1 MKKRHLLGIRDLSR
15 NEIERFIETAKGFKD
30 VLKRDIKK
38 VPALRG
44 KTVINLFF
52 EPSTRTKTSFEIAEK
67 RLSMDV
73 LNFSVPASSVVKGE
87 SLYDTIKTI
96 EAYGVDFI
104 VIRHSSSGVP
114 HFVANN
120 INASVINAGDGIN
133 EHPTQALLDAFSI
146 KENKGS
152 LEGLTITIVGDIYHS
167 RVAKSNIYLLSKFNN
182 RIRLIAPPTLI
193 PDIKGFDVEIFSD
206 MDKGLAGADI
216 VMMLRIQL
224 ERQGSAFFPSIQ
236 EYFKFWG
243 LDKRRLS
250 LAKKDAIVMHPGPMN
265 RGVEIS
271 SDVADSPQ
279 SVILEQVTNGLAV
292 RMAVMYLLSGGVDS

>member
-1 MKKRHLLGIRDLSR
+1 MKDHLLGIRDLSKE
-15 NEIERFIETAKGFKD
+15 EIEQCIETAKGFKD

-73 LNFSVPASSVVKGE
+73 LNFSVPTSSVVKGE

-96 EAYGVDFI
+96 EAYGVDYI
-104 VIRHSSSGVP
+104 VVRHSSSGVP
-114 HFVANN
+114 KFFSDN

-146 KENKGS
+146 LEKKGT
-152 LEGLTITIVGDIYHS
+152 LEGLNIAIIGDIYHS

-182 RIRLIAPPTLI
+182 KIKLIGPPTLV
-193 PDIKGFDVEIFSD
+193 PEINNDNIQILND
-206 MDKGLAGADI
+206 MDKGLIDADVI
-216 VMMLRIQL
+216 MMLRIQL
-224 ERQGSAFFPSIQ
+224 ERQGKSFFPTID

-243 LDKRRLS
+243 LDKKRLQ
-250 LAKKDAIVMHPGPMN
+250 LAKEDAIVMHPGPMN

-271 SDVADSPQ
+271 SEVADCPQ
-279 SVILEQVTNGLAV
+279 SIILEQVTNGLAV
-292 RMAVMYLLSGGVDS
+292 RMAVMYLLGRGK

>member
-1 MKKRHLLGIRDLSR
+1 MKKRHLLGISDLSR
-15 NEIERFIETAKGFKD
+15 NDIERFIETAKGFKD

-114 HFVANN
+114 HFVAEN

-146 KENKGS
+146 LEIKKT
-152 LEGLTITIVGDIYHS
+152 LEGLTIAIVGDIYHS

-193 PDIKGFDVEIFSD
+193 PVLKGYEVEIFSD
-206 MDKGLAGADI
+206 MDKGLADADVI
-216 VMMLRIQL
+216 MMLRIQL

-236 EYFKFWG
+236 EYFNFWG
-243 LDKRRLS
+243 LDQKRLC
-250 LAKKDAIVMHPGPMN
+250 LAKKDSIVMHPGPLN

-292 RMAVMYLLSGGVDS
+292 RMAVMYLLSGGA

>member
-1 MKKRHLLGIRDLSR
+1 MKKKHLLSIKDLSK
-15 NEIERFIETAKGFKD
+15 NDIQHFLDTAKGFKE

-73 LNFSVPASSVVKGE
+73 LNFSVPSSSVVKGE

-120 INASVINAGDGIN
+120 IDASVINAGDGIN
-133 EHPTQALLDAFSI
+133 EHPTQALLDALSI
-146 KENKGS
+146 EENKGV
-152 LEGLTITIVGDIYHS
+152 LEGLTIAIVGDIYHS

-182 RIRLIAPPTLI
+182 SIRLIAPPTLV
-193 PDIKGFDVEIFSD
+193 PDIKGYEVEVLSD
-206 MDKGLAGADI
+206 MDRGLVGADVI
-216 VMMLRIQL
+216 MMLRIQL

-236 EYFKFWG
+236 EYFNFWG
-243 LDKRRLS
+243 LDRRRLS
-250 LAKKDAIVMHPGPMN
+250 LAKDDAIVMHPGPMN

-271 SDVADSPQ
+271 SDVADSSQ
-279 SVILEQVTNGLAV
+279 SVILEQVTNGLAI
-292 RMAVMYLLSGGVDS
+292 RMAVMYLLSGGSE

>member
-1 MKKRHLLGIRDLSR
+1 MKNRHLLGIRDLS
-15 NEIERFIETAKGFKD
+15 NSEIWQFIETAKGFKD

-73 LNFSVPASSVVKGE
+73 LNFSISASSVVKGE

-96 EAYGVDFI
+96 EAYGIDFI

-114 HFVANN
+114 HFLSNN

-146 KENKGS
+146 YEKKGA
-152 LEGLTITIVGDIYHS
+152 LDGLTIAIIGDIYHS
-167 RVAKSNIYLLSKFNN
+167 RVAKSNIYLLSKFDN
-182 RIRLIAPPTLI
+182 RIRLIAPPSLI
-193 PDIKGFDVEIFSD
+193 PDIKSDKIEIFSD
-206 MDKGLAGADI
+206 MDKGIIGADVI
-216 VMMLRIQL
+216 MMLRIQL
-224 ERQGSAFFPSIQ
+224 ERQGKGFFPSMQ
-236 EYFKFWG
+236 EYYKYWG
-243 LDKRRLS
+243 LDKKRLS
-250 LAKKDAIVMHPGPMN
+250 LAKDDAIVMHPGPMN

-271 SDVADSPQ
+271 SDVADCSQ
-279 SVILEQVTNGLAV
+279 SLVLEQVTNGLAI
-292 RMAVMYLLSGGVDS
+292 RMAVMYLLSGRAE